1 MLPIIDLRKK
11 IFIEADNFLNKL
23 NEPNLLNIDYFDIM
37 VCSDYDTLRR
47 LLFFIEQ
54 KNNINNINN
63 IKIKNIIIY
72 HLLFINLNEENRY
85 NILRENFK
93 LNNIDLFD
101 KIRIKLRKMFLK

>member
-1 MLPIIDLRKK
+1 MLPVIDLRKK

-37 VCSDYDTLRR
+37 VCSDYDTLKS
-47 LLFFIEQ
+47 LLFFLES

-72 HLLFINLNEENRY
+72 HLLFLNLNEKNGY
-85 NILRENFK
+85 NVLREYFK

-101 KIRIKLRKMFLK
+101 KIRINLRKKFLK